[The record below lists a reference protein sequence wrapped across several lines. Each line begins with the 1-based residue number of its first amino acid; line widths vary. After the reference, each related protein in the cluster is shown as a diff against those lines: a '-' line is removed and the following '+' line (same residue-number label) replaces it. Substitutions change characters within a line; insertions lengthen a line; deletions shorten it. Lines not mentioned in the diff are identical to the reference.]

1 MLVMLRLRKAGLQ
14 FHIEKTLLTV
24 KRHLKA
30 GRNEGEKGERETK
43 RGKWGGERSRKKEGE
58 C

>member
-1 MLVMLRLRKAGLQ
+1 M

-30 GRNEGEKGERETK
+30 GRNEGEEGERETK
-43 RGKWGGERSRKKEGE
+43 RGK
-58 C
+58 